1 MRKIKKI
8 TAILLITL
16 CLAMSLT
23 ACGKAEETIILN
35 LVEGNISEIYL
46 GEFDDTYLKI
56 VDATEAEAQ
65 QAYLENMQFQAEA
78 FAMYWGIVEVDYGES
93 FDDLDTALQAEIIE
107 LMKEIYG
114 KSKFEV
120 QSVAKQDD
128 TAYSVKV
135 VIEPVDIMEK
145 AYDVYTS
152 ETYEPLND
160 FWNKYAETDFSVMS
174 DEEYSAYMNE
184 YCEIVLQ
191 IVKDLLPD
199 MGYCESK
206 TQSVLVESVNDL
218 WQINEY
224 DWSLLDSYLVTYP

>member
-1 MRKIKKI
+1 
-8 TAILLITL
+8 
-16 CLAMSLT
+16 
-23 ACGKAEETIILN
+23 
-35 LVEGNISEIYL
+35 
-46 GEFDDTYLKI
+46 
-56 VDATEAEAQ
+56 
-65 QAYLENMQFQAEA
+65 
-78 FAMYWGIVEVDYGES
+78 
-93 FDDLDTALQAEIIE
+93 
-107 LMKEIYG
+107 MKEIYG

-218 WQINEY
+218 WQINED
-224 DWSLLDSYLVTYP
+224 DWSHLDSYLVTYP